1 MMKTYISIFFSLLV
15 LVIYSPC
22 FSQEKVSVTNEQ
34 EITLSLPADY
44 TKSLGLYIFPSQ
56 NQDSIQ
62 QKEDCKA
69 CYVWAYQQT
78 GYDPGNPKKVTLENS
93 GTQPQGAA
101 IKGAARGALAGTAI
115 GAVTGN
121 AGDGAAVGAVTGAIS
136 GRRARRNAK
145 KRQEMLNSQ
154 TVSKAQEEMKTNFKN
169 AFSACIKGK
178 GYSIN

>member
-1 MMKTYISIFFSLLV
+1 MKTYISIFFNLLV
-15 LVIYSPC
+15 LAIYSPS
-22 FSQEKVSVTNEQ
+22 FSQEKVSVTKEQ
-34 EITLSLPADY
+34 EITLSLPANY
-44 TKSLGLYIFPSQ
+44 TKSLGLYIFPAR

-78 GYDPGNPKKVTLENS
+78 GYDPANPTKVTLEGS
-93 GTQPQGAA
+93 GTEPQGAA

-145 KRQEMLNSQ
+145 KRQEMRNSQ
-154 TVSKAQEEMKTNFKN
+154 TISKAEEEMKTNFKN

>member
-1 MMKTYISIFFSLLV
+1 MKIYIPVLFAILLLAV
-15 LVIYSPC
+15 YNPS
-22 FSQEKVSVTNEQ
+22 FSQEKVSITSEQ
-34 EITLSLPADY
+34 EITLSLPANY

-78 GYDPGNPKKVTLENS
+78 GYDPANPTKVTLETT
-93 GTQPQGAA
+93 GTEPQGAA

-145 KRQEMLNSQ
+145 KRQKARNSQ
-154 TVSKAQEEMKTNFKN
+154 TISKAQEEMKTNFKN